1 MIADKSIGKASGP
14 GSSSNRL
21 LISRNACA
29 QREVESA
36 ISNTFNPIDR

>member
-14 GSSSNRL
+14 GSSSIRL
-21 LISRNACA
+21 DISRKACA

-36 ISNTFNPIDR
+36 IKRTRNPIER